1 MLCMYV
7 CMYDDRNMD
16 IHLKPPPVTPNTQ
29 DNSNGG
35 DKQILIEFD
44 QLAVVSEQDTNCND
58 RVAVG
63 WLSWSDMDQ
72 VDF

>member
-1 MLCMYV
+1 MM
-7 CMYDDRNMD
+7 
-16 IHLKPPPVTPNTQ
+16 I
-29 DNSNGG
+29 

-44 QLAVVSEQDTNCND
+44 QLAVVSEQDTNGND

-72 VDF
+72 VGL